1 MTSSSGDA
9 QQLYQELWISF
20 AALLKAYAAAVS
32 LALPE
37 GALNITDRETG
48 GLEICTASKTL
59 SISFDSLGG
68 SGQWSVTSP
77 KENITASSGAFKIH
91 PAGNV
96 SFDGSASEP
105 PLEMDAAA
113 EALTARIL

>member
-1 MTSSSGDA
+1 MAPTSGDA
-9 QQLYQELWISF
+9 HPVYQELWISF
-20 AALLKAYAAAVS
+20 ASLLKAYAAAVS

-37 GALNITDRETG
+37 GALKITDREPG
-48 GLEICTASKTL
+48 GLELCTASKTL
-59 SISFDSLGG
+59 SITFDSRGG

-77 KENITASSGAFKIH
+77 KEITTASSGAFTIH

-96 SFDGSASEP
+96 SFDGNASNQ